1 MKVGEQETAELDEA
15 DLGLHVGILGQQ
27 RQHLLHHVVV
37 SHRQARHCEQQYT
50 DIRNYHAKIGK

>member
-37 SHRQARHCEQQYT
+37 SHRQARHCEQHHIE
-50 DIRNYHAKIGK
+50 IRN